1 MLVTLRL
8 PPIHKFTASGG
19 IPTSSCESTEKWE
32 NGTKDLM
39 PRYTRKSLPEYLAS
53 VCQTLKRCLPPEK
66 SSDSGTHSRSV
77 TADSGCPILLMTLRD
92 HVGDEEGGDH
102 GNGVLNLL
110 RGLLVAPTWSSVRP
124 MALRSSRF
132 RRGVLRRR
140 RALRRV
146 RVNLE
151 KLALCCTH

>member
-8 PPIHKFTASGG
+8 SPIHKFTASGG
-19 IPTSSCESTEKWE
+19 IPTPSCESIQQQE
-32 NGTKDLM
+32 NGIKNLM
-39 PRYTRKSLPEYLAS
+39 LRCTRKFLPGYLAS
-53 VCQTLKRCLPPEK
+53 VYQTLKRCLPPEK

-77 TADSGCPILLMTLRD
+77 TADSGCLILLMTLRD
-92 HVGDEEGGDH
+92 HINDEEGGGH

-110 RGLLVAPTWSSVRP
+110 RGWLVAPTWSSVQP

-132 RRGVLRRR
+132 RRDVLRRR
-140 RALRRV
+140 RALCRV

-151 KLALCCTH
+151 NLVLYCTH